1 MERHRGALLK
11 RKSHHR
17 RKKPFLKSDK
27 VKRLGFYS
35 NTAGNRADDT
45 DDIFETVIVSEGLSL
60 PGWPSASMSWPT
72 LEARTSMG
80 IWPRS
85 REMVWGIK
93 TVNIHSKKTEQ
104 GRSSPVAEQVKD
116 SALSP
121 QWLGWLLGREFDPRP
136 GNFHM
141 AVGAAEK
148 EN

>member
-1 MERHRGALLK
+1 
-11 RKSHHR
+11 
-17 RKKPFLKSDK
+17 
-27 VKRLGFYS
+27 
-35 NTAGNRADDT
+35 
-45 DDIFETVIVSEGLSL
+45 
-60 PGWPSASMSWPT
+60 
-72 LEARTSMG
+72 MG

-141 AVGAAEK
+141 LQVVAKKKKVSDVMISE
-148 EN
+148 